1 LGRALERRN
10 CQGRDLAQPGGTA
23 KDRGK
28 GKDKATADF
37 STAAAKCAAFF
48 EMTSIGGGTLFNEE
62 AVRN

>member
-1 LGRALERRN
+1 VGLWSAEIVKGGTLLNRE
-10 CQGRDLAQPGGTA
+10 GTA
-23 KDRGK
+23 KDTGE